1 MCSVQ
6 YFRELISD
14 RLTAAAQDIFAE
26 FEKTII
32 QYEEAMERQRR
43 LLTALRRKPA
53 TKAAPQLYPAASPP
67 ESNRKPRRSPGPK
80 QKTPTPELKEIKKE
94 EEELCCSQEVELLLQ
109 HQETNTEISHESKDN
124 SQASDEMEHLLR
136 LRIPKIH
143 LHRIDLKQHSV
154 QRTEEAADSPPSQQS
169 RCSVDQSPPEPLSF
183 SEGLLS
189 LQLVLKQE
197 PEDSDGYEPKPQMDR
212 VWSDSHSETTG
223 QKPESRDPE
232 DATSAGDFELRKE
245 RRSVADS
252 CAPLEHTTEMDK
264 KLLTCDLCD
273 KTFKFKSLKKKH
285 DRVHKGGMRH
295 FCRMCGKGFTQS
307 GDSLAH
313 SRTHVHRRKHP
324 FREQRSS
331 IRSGSLRARIRNHN
345 LWRRFSCKL
354 CGKSFIQSGSLLVH
368 MRVHTGEKPFS

>member
-43 LLTALRRKPA
+43 VLTALRRKPA
-53 TKAAPQLYPAASPP
+53 TKAAPQLGPAAPP
-67 ESNRKPRRSPGPK
+67 PGSNRKARRSPGSKPV
-80 QKTPTPELKEIKKE
+80 TPTPELKEIKKE
-94 EEELCCSQEVELLLQ
+94 EEELCCSQEDELLLQ
-109 HQETNTEISHESKDN
+109 HQETNTEIHHESKDD
-124 SQASDEMEHLLR
+124 SQASEEVEHLLR

-154 QRTEEAADSPPSQQS
+154 QRKEEAADSPPSQQS

-183 SEGLLS
+183 AEGLLS

-197 PEDSDGYEPKPQMDR
+197 PEDSDGYEPKPQIDH
-212 VWSDSHSETTG
+212 VWSDSHSETAG
-223 QKPESRDPE
+223 QTPQSRDPE
-232 DATSAGDFELRKE
+232 DAASAGNFELREE
-245 RRSVADS
+245 RRSVAYGYP
-252 CAPLEHTTEMDK
+252 PLECSSETDE

-285 DRVHKGGMRH
+285 DQVHKGGMRH

-313 SRTHVHRRKHP
+313 SRTHVRKKP
-324 FREQRSS
+324 DQ
-331 IRSGSLRARIRNHN
+331 
-345 LWRRFSCKL
+345 
-354 CGKSFIQSGSLLVH
+354 CGESFMFYHEL
-368 MRVHTGEKPFS
+368 